1 MALNEPT
8 LLVVIVVGVVGC
20 VVPSYLMVMVD
31 DPAKPVPDAVTT
43 VPPTPFAGLS
53 VMDGATVKV
62 ARAEWDPSVAVTVWG
77 PKTEAGTMKGAEN
90 KPETSV
96 VAVATVDEPN
106 VIMTFEDGLKLDPE
120 TVMDK
125 PTIPEVGFRVIKE
138 TITVS
143 VEEPVR
149 EPVPTLPVTVSVK
162 VPPGVEPEVSIER
175 VVEVG
180 LDGLGGNGTGLARV
194 TVLLDGAPV
203 NDRRMV
209 LGRPVAV
216 EPEARETLTV

>member
-1 MALNEPT
+1 
-8 LLVVIVVGVVGC
+8 
-20 VVPSYLMVMVD
+20 
-31 DPAKPVPDAVTT
+31 
-43 VPPTPFAGLS
+43 
-53 VMDGATVKV
+53 
-62 ARAEWDPSVAVTVWG
+62 
-77 PKTEAGTMKGAEN
+77 MKDAEN

-106 VIMTFEDGLKLDPE
+106 VIVTFEDGLKLDPE
-120 TVMDK
+120 TVTDK
-125 PTIPEVGFRVIKE
+125 PTIPEDGFRVIE
-138 TITVS
+138 GTITVS

-149 EPVPTLPVTVSVK
+149 EPVPTVPVTVSVK

-194 TVLLDGAPV
+194 TVLLEGAPV

-216 EPEARETLTV
+216 EPEARKTLTV